1 MLCVSVAV
9 GIAKTAMIAYTRVAI
24 VIREKFIGPKILGIE
39 VQGHNHGSFYTKT
52 FNRAEVSLTTF

>member
-39 VQGHNHGSFYTKT
+39 VQGHEHGSFIK
-52 FNRAEVSLTTF
+52 RR

>member
-39 VQGHNHGSFYTKT
+39 VQGHEHGFFFFIIIK
-52 FNRAEVSLTTF
+52 